1 MDLLAALALVFVL
14 EGLAIAIF
22 SGSVPEVLAAM
33 RGVDG
38 TRLRMAGIIIAVS
51 GGALYLLIRA

>member
-38 TRLRMAGIIIAVS
+38 TRLRMAGVVIAIS
-51 GGALYLLIRA
+51 GAALYLLVRG